1 MAVSEILLR
10 KISHTFLNLLINLF
24 TMFYIASLWLNPRFI
39 SIGQL
44 NTLLHLHLQPIYHIV
59 FMESYYLSVWDILS

>member
-44 NTLLHLHLQPIYHIV
+44 NTLLHLHLQPINHVV
-59 FMESYYLSVWDILS
+59 FMVSYYLTVWDILS